1 MLSNSPS
8 RLKSVKFLKFV
19 PFFLIVALG
28 AWAFASPIGS
38 SPDDDFHL
46 TSIWCA
52 QTTSDQICGPGTTQA
67 TRTVPKI
74 LLQAPCYAYK
84 PEISASCLDKIGYS
98 TEPNVLTDRGNFAG
112 GYPPVFYAVMNLFAG
127 GDVQL
132 SVLIMRFVN
141 IFLFTGLMTL
151 TFLAL
156 PKNRRGVLVWSWMLT
171 SIPLGAFL
179 LASNNPS
186 AWAMI
191 GVGISWIAFLGFL
204 ETSRKQ
210 RVMLGVITLIS
221 ILIAAGSRADG
232 AVYSVFGLGIVIL
245 LKFRKSILN
254 WRNLLIFVAAL
265 VACGIFYLSSTQGTS
280 AINGFGN
287 PVTAVGGFGGQIEN
301 VSTDTPSTVALLAFN
316 VLNAPMLWE
325 GAFGSWG
332 LGWLDT
338 DLPSIVYLGSLA
350 AFVAI
355 AFIGFGNLNKR
366 KMLALI
372 GIGLALWVLPV
383 YVLTKGGSHIGTEVQ
398 PRYLLPLIILFAGVL
413 LVKVREEE
421 LRLTRGQAYLVA
433 IALSIANFV
442 SLHFNMRRYITGI
455 DSMGWN
461 LNHAV
466 EWWWSGFIPPMA
478 VLLIGSIAFAAVAV
492 IVAREINLDGS
503 TPSPSLKRQVAL
515 DHG

>member
-1 MLSNSPS
+1 MLSNSLS

-28 AWAFASPIGS
+28 AWAYASPIGS

-52 QTTSDQICGPGTTQA
+52 QPTTDQICGPGTTAA
-67 TRTVPKI
+67 TRTVPEI

-84 PEISASCLDKIGYS
+84 PELSAACLDKIGYS
-98 TEPNVLTDRGNFAG
+98 TEPTVLTDRGNFAG
-112 GYPPVFYAVMNLFAG
+112 GYPPVFYTVMNLFAG
-127 GDVQL
+127 DDVQL
-132 SVLIMRFVN
+132 SALIMRFVN
-141 IFLFTGLMTL
+141 IFLFAGLITV
-151 TFLAL
+151 TFFAL
-156 PKNRRGVLVWSWMLT
+156 PKNRRGVLVWSWLLT
-171 SIPLGAFL
+171 LIPLGAFL

-191 GVGISWIAFLGFL
+191 GVGISWIAFLGFI
-204 ETSRKQ
+204 ESSGRQ
-210 RVMLGVITLIS
+210 RLLLGAITLFAT
-221 ILIAAGSRADG
+221 LIAAGSRADG
-232 AVYSVFGLGIVIL
+232 AVYSVIGLGAVL
-245 LKFRKSILN
+245 FLKFRKSILN
-254 WRNLLIFVAAL
+254 WRNLSIIAAA
-265 VACGIFYLSSTQGTS
+265 VIVCGLFYLNSTQGTS

-287 PVTAVGGFGGQIEN
+287 PVTAVGGFGGEIEN
-301 VSTDTPSTVALLAFN
+301 VSKDTPSTFALLAFN

-325 GAFGSWG
+325 GIFGSWG

-366 KMLALI
+366 KMLVLT

-383 YVLTKGGSHIGTEVQ
+383 YVLTRGGSHIGTEVQ

-413 LVKVREEE
+413 LVKVREKE

-433 IALSIANFV
+433 ITLSIANFV
-442 SLHFNMRRYITGI
+442 SLHFNLRRYITGI

-461 LNHAV
+461 LNQAV
-466 EWWWSGFIPPMA
+466 EWWWSGFISPMA
-478 VLLIGSIAFAAVAV
+478 VLLIGSIAFSAVAV

-503 TPSPSLKRQVAL
+503 TPATSLTRQAAL
-515 DHG
+515 GHG